1 MAQYSSTSPSND
13 PARRRRSSFIFM
25 LSSWQRRFVMAM
37 LQRPAVIGS
46 RTLFV
51 VRVSLQNVCVLIN
64 LSAAS
69 PF

>member
-1 MAQYSSTSPSND
+1 
-13 PARRRRSSFIFM
+13 M
-25 LSSWQRRFVMAM
+25 LSSWQRRFAMAI